1 MGHDQAGEMST
12 IAALDVDP
20 SKLSEM
26 MVAVKVLL
34 RGLGEDVT
42 RDGLLRTPLRVAQA
56 FQSAIKGYQQSAK
69 EIVGGALF
77 AEVGAGGGK
86 GSGGGCGGMVVV
98 RNIEVYALCEGCLL
112 PFRLRCHVAYIPSGE
127 RVVGLSKL
135 ARVAEMYAKRLQTPL
150 QFVEELAQAF
160 ADALKPEPLGVAVLA
175 ESWHLQWPGVIEDD
189 VAVNP
194 KEMVGWTPLTV
205 CAGRGQFEDKGGDIF
220 WSELMGILQ
229 LEGTNMTKPCAVEV
243 DSQCAEY
250 NISGVDDTA
259 AAAAAVP
266 EMIEAVK
273 DLLRLVGED
282 PCRTQLH
289 LTPWR
294 FVRWLWTSTR
304 GSRVSV
310 PGLEFELDTKLNGS
324 SWGKAH
330 GGISGLTQLGVIL
343 ESGEGAA
350 AEVIVGELDLSF
362 CSQCE
367 HHLLPFLGVVHV
379 GYVIGRGGGRLDRL
393 SMQRMVRSYSCR
405 LQVQERLT
413 RQIAEA
419 VGGSVMVVV
428 EANHMCMLSRG
439 VKQHA
444 SSTVTYASLGIFASD
459 ASARTTFLQL
469 VGKRTSG

>member
-1 MGHDQAGEMST
+1 SCMKPYIRSIPSTMG
-12 IAALDVDP
+12 
-20 SKLSEM
+20 M
-26 MVAVKVLL
+26 MAAVKVLL

-42 RDGLLRTPLRVAQA
+42 RDGLLKTPLRVAQA
-56 FQSAIKGYQQSAK
+56 FQAAIQGYQQSAK

-127 RVVGLSKL
+127 RVVGLSKI
-135 ARVAEMYAKRLQTPL
+135 ARVADLYAKRLQTPI

-160 ADALKPEPLGVAVLA
+160 ADALNPEPLGVAVLA
-175 ESWHLQWPGVIEDD
+175 ESWHLQWPGVCTIEED
-189 VAVNP
+189 VTSNT
-194 KEMVGWTPLTV
+194 KETVGWTPLTV
-205 CAGRGQFEDKGGDIF
+205 CAGRGQFEAKGGDIF
-220 WSELMGILQ
+220 WNEFMGILQ
-229 LEGTNMTKPCAVEV
+229 LEGTNVTKPCAVEV
-243 DSQCAEY
+243 DSPCYEC
-250 NISGVDDTA
+250 NISGIDA
-259 AAAAAVP
+259 ATAAVP

-282 PCRTQLH
+282 PCRAQLR

-294 FVRWLWTSTR
+294 FVGWLWMSTR

-310 PGLEFELDTKLNGS
+310 PGLELELDTKRNGS
-324 SWGKAH
+324 SHKVNVRMN
-330 GGISGLTQLGVIL
+330 GLTQLGVIL
-343 ESGEGAA
+343 ETGEG

-379 GYVIGRGGGRLDRL
+379 GYVVGKGGGRLDRV

-419 VGGSVMVVV
+419 IGGSVMVVV
-428 EANHMCMLSRG
+428 EANHMCMLARG
-439 VKQHA
+439 VQQHA

-469 VGKRTSG
+469 IGKRTSR

>member
-1 MGHDQAGEMST
+1 MVKHLCVGC
-12 IAALDVDP
+12 IAPNKSLKKKP
-20 SKLSEM
+20 I
-26 MVAVKVLL
+26 LL
-34 RGLGEDVT
+34 
-42 RDGLLRTPLRVAQA
+42 A
-56 FQSAIKGYQQSAK
+56 
-69 EIVGGALF
+69 
-77 AEVGAGGGK
+77 
-86 GSGGGCGGMVVV
+86 
-98 RNIEVYALCEGCLL
+98 
-112 PFRLRCHVAYIPSGE
+112 
-127 RVVGLSKL
+127 
-135 ARVAEMYAKRLQTPL
+135 
-150 QFVEELAQAF
+150 
-160 ADALKPEPLGVAVLA
+160 
-175 ESWHLQWPGVIEDD
+175 GVIEDD
-189 VAVNP
+189 VTVNP

-220 WSELMGILQ
+220 WNELMGILQ
-229 LEGTNMTKPCAVEV
+229 LQGTNMTKPCAVEV
-243 DSQCAEY
+243 DSQCTEYSGCPFSLFDAHSLSHNDGLDNGLSCGPFCNGFAELHSGM
-250 NISGVDDTA
+250 NGFQVHPDISGVDDTA
-259 AAAAAVP
+259 AAAAAMP

-324 SWGKAH
+324 SWGKVN

-469 VGKRTSG
+469 VGKRSG